1 MGRVTWS
8 PGRLEERSLLALDD
22 SWRLAGLPGLRARVF
37 LPPFVPAHSSA
48 ALEAKAH
55 ALIERAAAFAPPAAV
70 TCEYRFHAALPSLM
84 GVQPF

>member
-8 PGRLEERSLLALDD
+8 PGRLTERVLLSLDD
-22 SWRLAGLPGLRARVF
+22 SWRPAGQPSLRPRVS

-55 ALIERAAAFAPPAAV
+55 ALIERAAAFAPPAMAIHEHRIHV
-70 TCEYRFHAALPSLM
+70 PLPSLM

>member
-8 PGRLEERSLLALDD
+8 PFQLRAASFPGFDD
-22 SWRLAGLPGLRARVF
+22 SWRLPGATSLRPRVS
-37 LPPFVPAHSSA
+37 LPPFVTGHSSA

-55 ALIERAAAFAPPAAV
+55 ALIERAAAFAPPAMAIH
-70 TCEYRFHAALPSLM
+70 EHRMQFALAETM

>member
-8 PGRLEERSLLALDD
+8 PLQLQARAYANFDD
-22 SWRLAGLPGLRARVF
+22 SWRLPGATGLRPRVP
-37 LPPFVPAHSSA
+37 LPPFVPSHSSA

-55 ALIERAAAFAPPAAV
+55 ALVERAAAFAPPAMAIH
-70 TCEYRFHAALPSLM
+70 EQRFHALLAEAM